1 MLRATLRGLSAHKV
15 RLLLTAVA
23 VVLGVAFVT
32 GALVFT
38 DTLGRTFHDLFT
50 QTSPD
55 VVVTPRSAIGT
66 GSPGLDAS
74 VTVPGPVLAT
84 VRAVPGVDRAG
95 GSVLVNGVQVVGK
108 DGTVV
113 GSPGAPA
120 FGSSWSDD
128 PDLAPFRL
136 VAGRGPARAGEVAV
150 DTQTASK
157 AGLSVGSTVEL
168 TTPGPTLHDTVVGV
182 FRFGTT
188 GNLAGASIVAFDVR
202 TAQQVLL
209 QGADAYTQVSARAS
223 PGVSQGTLR
232 ARVAAALGPR
242 ALRTLDVRTG
252 RAAADQQAQ
261 RITDNL
267 KFFGYFLLA
276 FAGIALVVGS
286 FIILNTFTMLVAQ
299 RTRELALLRAVGA
312 SRGQVTRS
320 VLLEAAVVGVV
331 GSTVGLGLGVL
342 LSVGLRALFAAL
354 GLDLPAGPLVLTPAT
369 VLRAYAVGLLV
380 TLVAAYVPAR
390 RASRVPPVAAL
401 RADAR
406 TSTRSLLARTATGCA
421 ALAVGLALVVAGLH
435 ATGNAAPTLVSFG
448 GLAVLVAA
456 VVLSPA
462 VVRPRA
468 ARAGRAGATL
478 RGHRSDRRR
487 QRRSQPAADGEHRV
501 RAHAG
506 PGAGQRDRGA
516 GRVHDGVDRRGHR
529 QGPACRLHR
538 LQPVVPVGVAAGG
551 PHARRHG
558 RGRRGLG
565 GAGGPGAASVGR
577 RRS

>member
-1 MLRATLRGLSAHKV
+1 MSTGPAAACWSTASRSSARTGPSSAARAHR
-15 RLLLTAVA
+15 
-23 VVLGVAFVT
+23 
-32 GALVFT
+32 
-38 DTLGRTFHDLFT
+38 
-50 QTSPD
+50 
-55 VVVTPRSAIGT
+55 RSA
-66 GSPGLDAS
+66 AA
-74 VTVPGPVLAT
+74 GPT
-84 VRAVPGVDRAG
+84 TP
-95 GSVLVNGVQVVGK
+95 
-108 DGTVV
+108 T
-113 GSPGAPA
+113 
-120 FGSSWSDD
+120 SS
-128 PDLAPFRL
+128 PFRL

-331 GSTVGLGLGVL
+331 GSTRGTGSG
-342 LSVGLRALFAAL
+342 RAAL
-354 GLDLPAGPLVLTPAT
+354 G
-369 VLRAYAVGLLV
+369 
-380 TLVAAYVPAR
+380 
-390 RASRVPPVAAL
+390 
-401 RADAR
+401 
-406 TSTRSLLARTATGCA
+406 
-421 ALAVGLALVVAGLH
+421 
-435 ATGNAAPTLVSFG
+435 
-448 GLAVLVAA
+448 
-456 VVLSPA
+456 
-462 VVRPRA
+462 RA
-468 ARAGRAGATL
+468 ARAVRRPRSRPARPGR
-478 RGHRSDRRR
+478 S
-487 QRRSQPAADGEHRV
+487 
-501 RAHAG
+501 
-506 PGAGQRDRGA
+506 
-516 GRVHDGVDRRGHR
+516 
-529 QGPACRLHR
+529 C
-538 LQPVVPVGVAAGG
+538 
-551 PHARRHG
+551 
-558 RGRRGLG
+558 
-565 GAGGPGAASVGR
+565 
-577 RRS
+577 